1 MSLSASST
9 NPRAARQFMKK
20 YGKSRLRHL
29 LTGFVQQ
36 RPSQELASDFGISVE
51 RLLHWQEL
59 LQTSIELYHISPN
72 INWVLREER
81 SPSRRRLAYMAQ
93 QRTTSAVSPNKLIS

>member
-1 MSLSASST
+1 MPIPASSAR
-9 NPRAARQFMKK
+9 PRAARQFMQK

-36 RPSQELASDFGISVE
+36 RPSQELASDFGISVD
-51 RLLHWQEL
+51 RLLHWKKL
-59 LQTSIELYHISPN
+59 LQTSIELYHITPN

-93 QRTTSAVSPNKLIS
+93 HRTAGPVSPKLIS